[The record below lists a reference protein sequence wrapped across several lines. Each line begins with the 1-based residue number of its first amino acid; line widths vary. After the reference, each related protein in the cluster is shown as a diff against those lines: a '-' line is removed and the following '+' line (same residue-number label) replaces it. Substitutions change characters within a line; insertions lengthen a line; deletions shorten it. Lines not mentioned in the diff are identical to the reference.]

1 MPIIFITGS
10 GTGVGKTY
18 IAALLIRELRQAGHK
33 VRAFKP
39 VATGMMPIN
48 EPAFAETDTALLLAA
63 QGIPADAANVAACTP
78 WRFARPL
85 SPDMAAAAEGRAL
98 PFDAIAEWAD
108 AVPRQA
114 ARDAIVLVE
123 GVGGVMSPIA
133 TDALNIDLI
142 AVLRCPAI
150 LVCGNY
156 LGAINHALTAIEAL
170 RARKIA
176 LQTLAVSETAGSSVD
191 FSATME
197 TLSRFAPGVHIAPIR
212 QGAKNCRLAHVVA
225 AAP

>member
-18 IAALLIRELRQAGHK
+18 VAALLIRELRQAEHS

-39 VATGMMPIN
+39 VTTGMMPIN
-48 EPAFAETDTALLLAA
+48 EPAFADTDTALLLAA
-63 QGIPADAANVAACTP
+63 QGVAVDAGSVAACTP

-98 PFDAIAEWAD
+98 PFKAIAEWAD

-142 AVLRCPAI
+142 AALQCPTI
-150 LVCGNY
+150 LVCGTY
-156 LGAINHALTAIEAL
+156 LGAINHALTAIETL

-176 LQTLAVSETAGSSVD
+176 LRALAVSETAGSSVD
-191 FSATME
+191 FSATMD
-197 TLSRFAPGVHIAPIR
+197 TLSRFAPGVRIAPIR
-212 QGAKNCRLAHVVA
+212 HGAQNCQLAHVVA
-225 AAP
+225 TAP